1 MSASITQGRAPSVFA
16 VVVLLS
22 SVSAL
27 ILVAVSMM
35 LGVTTITP
43 SAILNDSDTREIF
56 LTLRVPRV
64 AFAFMIGGALAVV
77 GTAYQALFRNP
88 LASPFSLGI
97 SSGAALAASVAML
110 IGVVSPATT
119 VPVCAIGGA
128 LCAIGVVL
136 RIGVGRRGDEGAFLL
151 LAGVVVSLF
160 CSSFLTLL
168 QYLSDY
174 AQLFRVTRWMMG
186 GVMVVSYTEL
196 LFVGVL
202 VMCGTAWLLKHSRD
216 FDLMLFGDE
225 MAAVKGV
232 NVRQLYRRTFL
243 ITSVIIGIVVSLCG
257 VIGFVGIIVPA
268 IARLLVG
275 IKHRYVFPL
284 SFLFGGELVVL
295 CDLLGRVLVPPYE
308 IPVGVFTAV
317 LGGPVFVWLL
327 VRSRG
332 GNFI

>member
-1 MSASITQGRAPSVFA
+1 MKVSTPQDDSGRAFA
-16 VVVLLS
+16 VVLFLS
-22 SVSAL
+22 CVSAL
-27 ILVAVSMM
+27 MLVAVSMM

-43 SAILNDSDTREIF
+43 SAVLNDVDIREIF
-56 LTLRVPRV
+56 VTLRVPRV
-64 AFAFMIGGALAVV
+64 LFGFLIGGALAVV

-110 IGVVSPATT
+110 IGTVSPVFT
-119 VPVCAIGGA
+119 VPLCAIAGA
-128 LCAIGVVL
+128 VCAIGVVL
-136 RIGVGRRGDEGAFLL
+136 RIGAGRRGDEGAFLL

-196 LFVGVL
+196 LLVGTL
-202 VMCGTAWLLKHSRD
+202 VIGGAAWLLRHSRD

-243 ITSVIIGIVVSLCG
+243 ITSVIIGLVVALCG

-275 IKHRYVFPL
+275 IKHRYLFPL

-295 CDLLGRVLVPPYE
+295 CDLLGRILVPPYE

-317 LGGPVFVWLL
+317 IGGPIFVWLL

-332 GNFI
+332 ANFI